1 MVNPRKLV
9 LDSLIKSE
17 TVGSY
22 SNIEIN
28 TTLTRNQ
35 LSNVDSRLYT
45 LLYLGTLEKKLYLD
59 YIIKS
64 YSKIKLSDIEIDT
77 KCALRLGLYQLI
89 FCDKIPDYSAIDESV
104 SLAPKKSKGFV
115 NAILR
120 SFLRDEKI
128 VRLPK
133 DELESLSIEA
143 SIPMKLLC
151 LLIDSYGKSEV
162 FNLLKYNEKSS
173 PLSIRVNTLRA
184 TKEEIFDYLSS
195 NGYEPSYS
203 KIAKDI
209 IICNTQIG
217 KIKELIDTGK
227 VFIQDESSKIATEV
241 FSAEPNEKILDAC
254 ACPGGK
260 SFSIAIDMENK
271 GELLS
276 CDLHESKLRLITN
289 GAKRLG
295 IDIITAREQNAKL
308 PVCDYIEKFDRVL
321 CDVPCS
327 GLGIIFKKPDI
338 KYKSIEDIKNLP
350 KIQYEILNNCSKY
363 VKIGGVLVYSTCT
376 LNKQENENNIEKFL
390 QENKDFEPLDFSV
403 GDIKS
408 KGGVFTFL
416 PHRDKTDGFFVAK
429 MVRKQ

>member
-1 MVNPRKLV
+1 MVNPRKLA

-17 TVGSY
+17 MVGSY

-35 LSNVDSRLYT
+35 LSDVDSRLYT

-120 SFLRDEKI
+120 SFLRDEKS

-133 DELESLSIEA
+133 DELECLSIEA
-143 SIPMKLLC
+143 SIPMELLC
-151 LLIDSYGKSEV
+151 LLIDSYGKNEV

-184 TKEEIFDYLSS
+184 TKEEIFDYLLSK
-195 NGYEPSYS
+195 GYEPSYS

-241 FSAEPNEKILDAC
+241 FSAMPNEKILDAC

-276 CDLHESKLRLITN
+276 CDLHGSKLRLITN

-308 PVCDYIEKFDRVL
+308 SVCDYIEKFDRVL

-390 QENKDFEPLDFSV
+390 QENKGFEPLDFSV

>member
-1 MVNPRKLV
+1 MLSPRKLA

-28 TTLTRNQ
+28 TTLTRNK
-35 LSNVDSRLYT
+35 LTNVDSRLYT

-64 YSKIKLSDIEIDT
+64 YSKIKLKDIEIDT
-77 KCALRLGLYQLI
+77 KCVLRLGLYQLI

-104 SLAPKKSKGFV
+104 SLAPKKTKGFV

-120 SFLRDEKI
+120 SFLRDDKK
-128 VRLPK
+128 VNLPSN
-133 DELESLSIEA
+133 ELERLSIEA
-143 SIPMKLLC
+143 SIPMELLC
-151 LLIDSYGKSEV
+151 LLIDSYGKDEV
-162 FNLLKYNEKSS
+162 FNLLNHKEKIS
-173 PLSIRVNTLRA
+173 PLSLRVNTLKA
-184 TKEEIFDYLSS
+184 TKEEIFDYLK
-195 NGYEPSYS
+195 NNDLEPSYS

-209 IICNTQIG
+209 ILLNTQID
-217 KIKELIDTGK
+217 KISDLIDTGK
-227 VFIQDESSKIATEV
+227 VFIQDESSKIATEI
-241 FSAEPNEKILDAC
+241 FSSMPREKILDAC

-260 SFSIAIDMENK
+260 SFSIAIDMKNE
-271 GELLS
+271 GELIS
-276 CDLHESKLRLITN
+276 CDLHESKLRLVTN

-295 IDIITAREQNAKL
+295 IDIITAKEQNAK
-308 PVCDYIEKFDRVL
+308 VCVDNYIEKFDRVL

-338 KYKSIEDIKNLP
+338 KYKSIEDIINLP
-350 KIQYEILNNCSKY
+350 KIQYEILENCSRY
-363 VKIGGVLVYSTCT
+363 VKKGGILLYSTCT

-390 QENKDFEPLDFSV
+390 LENKDFEPVDFSV

-416 PHRDKTDGFFVAK
+416 PHRENTDGFFVAK